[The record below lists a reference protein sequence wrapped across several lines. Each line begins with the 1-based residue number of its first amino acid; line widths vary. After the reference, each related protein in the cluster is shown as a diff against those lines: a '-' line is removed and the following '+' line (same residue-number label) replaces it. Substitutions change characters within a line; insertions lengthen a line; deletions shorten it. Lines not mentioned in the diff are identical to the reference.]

1 MRLFFVIFK
10 YLWLNSLLDD
20 DVFLLLYEPGIIRQR
35 WQMLIH
41 NVKLGVSFS
50 SLLPSVRGRVTNKS
64 CSFLHT
70 RSSLQKLLKY
80 SASHRNFFLYYQIK
94 YGSDGND
101 HIHGKYLAEHGGLL
115 DRISYYI
122 LWLHHRS
129 NAYFSL
135 RVTEQFP
142 MMRQPIISLV
152 LCQYIFVFPVA
163 ALEDNLERIV
173 SEVIIIWGS
182 HH

>member
-1 MRLFFVIFK
+1 
-10 YLWLNSLLDD
+10 
-20 DVFLLLYEPGIIRQR
+20 
-35 WQMLIH
+35 MLIH

-122 LWLHHRS
+122 L
-129 NAYFSL
+129 
-135 RVTEQFP
+135 
-142 MMRQPIISLV
+142 
-152 LCQYIFVFPVA
+152 
-163 ALEDNLERIV
+163 
-173 SEVIIIWGS
+173 
-182 HH
+182 